1 MTDDLD
7 PVDRSLR
14 ETAAVQDAALAP
26 TWSHSPAA
34 RALLEEIHTMTL
46 QDETTSTLRS
56 TGPGPT
62 RPRRRAGRLL
72 AAAAVAALAVGG
84 YAVVEVGPGSAERA
98 PVAAADVVLAFSRT
112 AAVQDAPAEL
122 PAGRYWYDRTTSTN
136 LNQDGEGRAVRS
148 ESTYERWIAA
158 DGTGRTVNEVDGF
171 GSQEQVYD
179 GSAYTE
185 GEGEDGSSAWG
196 LHTFSLPRGDTYQD
210 LLALPTDPDELYALI
225 AARGEAAGFPG
236 GGPVFAEVVGIL
248 TEPAPPALR
257 AALFEVLARIPGI
270 TVETGVADRLGRVG
284 TAVSLDDPE
293 IGSRRQIIVD
303 PATSTLLGRRDFQLA
318 PAAWN
323 DLGAGGLLLDLAVEA
338 GGVVDS
344 TDARL

>member
-1 MTDDLD
+1 MTDDPLD
-7 PVDRSLR
+7 RTLR
-14 ETAAVQDAALAP
+14 EFAPVQDAALAAS
-26 TWSHSPAA
+26 WSHSRAERMLFEEIRA
-34 RALLEEIHTMTL
+34 RAV
-46 QDETTSTLRS
+46 QDEETSTPRS

-62 RPRRRAGRLL
+62 GPRRRAGRLL
-72 AAAAVAALAVGG
+72 LAAAAVGALVVGG

-112 AAVQDAPAEL
+112 AAVQDAPDEL

-136 LNQDGEGRAVRS
+136 LNEDGEGRSVRS

-158 DGTGRTVNEVDGF
+158 DGTGRTVSHVAGF
-171 GSQEQVYD
+171 GPQELIHD
-179 GSAYTE
+179 GSPYTE
-185 GEGEDGSSAWG
+185 DEDGSSAWG
-196 LHTFSLPRGDTYQD
+196 LHTFNLPKGDTYQD

-225 AARGEAAGFPG
+225 AGRGEAAGFPG
-236 GGPVFAEVVGIL
+236 GGPVYAEVIGVL

-270 TVETGVADRLGRVG
+270 TVETGVTDRLGRVG
-284 TAVSLDDPE
+284 TAVSLDDTE
-293 IGSRRQIIVD
+293 LGLRRQVIVD